1 MAFTKEPQIVLL
13 QTRVC
18 PENAGSLSISATHDT
33 GCQEDLQCPVCA
45 ELFEDPV
52 VVECGH
58 SFCRACIESFW
69 NKEKEQHC
77 PKCQE
82 GTTKLYFISRS
93 LAALALKAKNSSLEY
108 PSKKDKIQVTLGK
121 VEKLQLQEIS
131 SAQWLEDDRCKST
144 AFSLDNGL
152 SEPQLSEPNSPNGR
166 PHLLSDGNSKAF
178 TRLKKL
184 KDKALTPILKNN
196 VRAASYDGD
205 AAAHLGKVESPRLHS
220 PKRRY
225 IWENEASVTPEV
237 AVLQEAVHKEKLDNA
252 ETILNSR
259 LKELME
265 LKNKQMKKLK
275 EVKGM
280 VESVQELLISQF
292 TTLHLF
298 LWDKEK
304 GLLQKLGDQEQ
315 EGVTEMEDNLRN
327 ITEEE
332 NFIQEMLTKI
342 CSRLSQKNC
351 IAFLTETQSLVDRF
365 SEYQQTASET
375 KLVTSYDLNLEMYSG
390 PLMYNIW
397 KEMKSIVTLGNEN
410 AEQ

>member
-237 AVLQEAVHKEKLDNA
+237 AVLQEAVHK
-252 ETILNSR
+252 
-259 LKELME
+259 
-265 LKNKQMKKLK
+265 
-275 EVKGM
+275 GM